1 MYTLIYWINKVAPV
15 TAGRLADYFFPV
27 AIWEVPHDLSDED
40 WAQIDNFEA
49 AQEEAD
55 YQRWADE
62 DPETDCMACL
72 EPDRYDDH
80 LCTDLW
86 LI

>member
-40 WAQIDNFEA
+40 WAQ
-49 AQEEAD
+49 AD
-55 YQRWADE
+55 TFNALQDDLDDLGF
-62 DPETDCMACL
+62 DPDDWDSGCMACL

-80 LCTDLW
+80 LCMDEW
-86 LI
+86 LV